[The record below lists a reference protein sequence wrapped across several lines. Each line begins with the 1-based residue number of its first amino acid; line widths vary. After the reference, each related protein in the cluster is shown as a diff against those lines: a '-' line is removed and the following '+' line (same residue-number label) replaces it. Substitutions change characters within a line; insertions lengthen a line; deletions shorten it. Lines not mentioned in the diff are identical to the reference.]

1 MLPVSEH
8 TTPSTNSSASPRG
21 GAFAPP
27 SPPSF
32 PNKLRRARVGCTWEL
47 RRTWLC
53 RGKAALL
60 HAIAAATPHQYSRC
74 TSVTC
79 SLDVDRLDVSPTQ
92 ALSRSEEVLG
102 APRAAASS
110 RTPPRRVQRSA
121 RPFYDG
127 VDAKGTLCRAHQ
139 IGGAAAVRFP
149 SRVPKYN
156 VTSYTHN
163 RVHACGSE
171 RRRALRGSSRSIR
184 RSPTACGP
192 C

>member
-8 TTPSTNSSASPRG
+8 ATPSTNSSASPRG

-32 PNKLRRARVGCTWEL
+32 PNKYVARASGARGSCALPGFVEAKQLSSTPSPPRRF
-47 RRTWLC
+47 
-53 RGKAALL
+53 
-60 HAIAAATPHQYSRC
+60 INDSRC
-74 TSVTC
+74 TTVAC

-102 APRAAASS
+102 APRAAARS

-127 VDAKGTLCRAHQ
+127 VDAKGTFCRAHQ

-171 RRRALRGSSRSIR
+171 RRRALGGSA
-184 RSPTACGP
+184 PALVHGGL
-192 C
+192 

>member
-1 MLPVSEH
+1 MRRPRRTRALRLEAGLSRRRLRRRFRTNKVARASGAHGSCAVPGFVEAKQLS
-8 TTPSTNSSASPRG
+8 ST
-21 GAFAPP
+21 P
-27 SPPSF
+27 SPP
-32 PNKLRRARVGCTWEL
+32 RRL
-47 RRTWLC
+47 
-53 RGKAALL
+53 
-60 HAIAAATPHQYSRC
+60 INNSRC
-74 TSVTC
+74 TTVAC

-102 APRAAASS
+102 ASRAAASS

-127 VDAKGTLCRAHQ
+127 VDAKDIFCRAHQ

>member
-1 MLPVSEH
+1 MRR
-8 TTPSTNSSASPRG
+8 PRRTRALRLEAG
-21 GAFAPP
+21 L
-27 SPPSF
+27 SRRR
-32 PNKLRRARVGCTWEL
+32 LRRRFRTNYVARASGAHGSCAVPGFVEAKQL
-47 RRTWLC
+47 
-53 RGKAALL
+53 LL

-171 RRRALRGSSRSIR
+171 RRRALGGSA
-184 RSPTACGP
+184 PALVHGGL
-192 C
+192 